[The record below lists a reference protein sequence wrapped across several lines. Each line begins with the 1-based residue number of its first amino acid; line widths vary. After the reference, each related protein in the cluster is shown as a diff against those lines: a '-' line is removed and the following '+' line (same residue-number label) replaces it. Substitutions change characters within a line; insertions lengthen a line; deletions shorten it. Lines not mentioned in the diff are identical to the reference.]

1 MSEKKKQFRSGLTLI
16 ELMITILAV
25 IVLVIGISGML
36 AAGHKNYNHMF
47 ARTNSEVVRNSY
59 EARSIFDKIVR
70 KSVYDYHNQSSS
82 NNITVYYYSDP
93 GNIATLD
100 TDPDRYATFYL
111 SGTNLML
118 QTGELADDWPPPN
131 PPISGGFS
139 IASNVTFAEFTIK
152 GDSIRMS
159 LTIDDKD
166 DPKVKSTL
174 RKVKMEV
181 TTTAIRHN
189 RLPN

>member
-16 ELMITILAV
+16 ELIITVIAA

-36 AAGHKNYNHMF
+36 AAGHKNFNHMF

-70 KSVYDYHNQSSS
+70 KSVYEYHDQMSS

-93 GNIATLD
+93 GNITTLGD
-100 TDPDRYATFYL
+100 YPDRYATFYL
-111 SGTNLML
+111 SGTDLML
-118 QTGELADDWPPPN
+118 QQGEVGWPPS
-131 PPISGGFS
+131 PPTPGSGFK

-152 GDSIRMS
+152 GASIRMS
-159 LTIDDKD
+159 LTLDDKD

-174 RKVKMEV
+174 RKVKIEV